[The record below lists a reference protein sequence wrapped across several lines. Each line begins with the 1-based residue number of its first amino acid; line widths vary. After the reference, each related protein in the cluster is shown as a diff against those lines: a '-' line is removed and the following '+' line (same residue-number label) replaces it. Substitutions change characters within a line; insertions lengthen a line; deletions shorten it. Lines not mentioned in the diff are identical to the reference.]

1 MATLLIGNGINNLS
15 LPSLSW
21 QDLLGDLIVSI
32 NKENVINLEK
42 KPFLH
47 VYEEI
52 YTRALKYTESNENI
66 LKNKIVDS
74 TKRIARNNYH
84 DVILDLRFENILTT
98 NYDYNLSPDVSGSKT
113 KETKYS
119 LYRYQEYKD
128 KKIWHIHGELNNPE
142 SIMIGYEHYMGSI
155 HNIQTNQNKKKDEKK
170 KESWVDIFLRDDVY
184 ILGLGLDFGEIDL
197 WWLSSY
203 RNRLIL
209 EDKIPA
215 NKIVYIKSKKIETFN
230 NEIIECEKRV
240 ENNIKE
246 KEEKAKIEMLQVF
259 GVEIKEFNLAD
270 RNYSLFYDEVITFL
284 RNKLV

>member
-1 MATLLIGNGINNLS
+1 LATLLIGNGINNLS

-155 HNIQTNQNKKKDEKK
+155 HNIQTHQNKKKDEKK

-197 WWLSSY
+197 WWLLSY

>member
-32 NKENVINLEK
+32 NKKNVINLEK

-52 YTRALKYTESNENI
+52 YTRALKYIESNENI

-84 DVILDLRFENILTT
+84 
-98 NYDYNLSPDVSGSKT
+98 K
-113 KETKYS
+113 
-119 LYRYQEYKD
+119 
-128 KKIWHIHGELNNPE
+128 
-142 SIMIGYEHYMGSI
+142 
-155 HNIQTNQNKKKDEKK
+155 
-170 KESWVDIFLRDDVY
+170 
-184 ILGLGLDFGEIDL
+184 
-197 WWLSSY
+197 
-203 RNRLIL
+203 
-209 EDKIPA
+209 
-215 NKIVYIKSKKIETFN
+215 
-230 NEIIECEKRV
+230 
-240 ENNIKE
+240 
-246 KEEKAKIEMLQVF
+246 
-259 GVEIKEFNLAD
+259 IKEFNLVD

>member
-197 WWLSSY
+197 WWLLSY

>member
-1 MATLLIGNGINNLS
+1 LATLLIGNGINNLS

-197 WWLSSY
+197 WWLLSY